1 MEMKQCL
8 KYMALAA
15 TVAVGAGL
23 GTAQAQTIPPAC
35 GGKSTVVVNSR
46 ITASTTWTA
55 SNEYI
60 LTNITYVTSGA
71 TLTIEPGTV
80 IRGLSDANTP
90 GANNAAALVITTGSK
105 IIANG
110 TKTNPIVFTDEADD
124 NVPGCTA
131 TAPYNTYQQLTGAWG
146 GLILLGRTYIA
157 VNTATTGP
165 LTNRQNQVEGV
176 TAEGSLGLYG
186 GSNDDDDSGSL
197 SYISIRYGGGALA
210 PNSEI
215 NGLTLGGIG
224 RATDIHHIEVVNNL
238 DDAFEFFGGT
248 VNCNYMTSFGAG
260 DDGWDTDEGYRG
272 KAQFVSI
279 IQADA
284 GGSAVGSGIP
294 DRGLESDGG
303 LNPDN
308 SQPYSLSVLYNFT
321 LIGKGQSGGGGSNYT
336 AQATNLGVAIRDNAG
351 QQIYNSLFLD
361 FGGPAV
367 AISNEGGDL
376 AINSR
381 ERWVTPYSDLTFHVT
396 TGSGLPA
403 SAFYT
408 TQTEGYQADF
418 RDNVVWQCGVASG
431 TGVVGTS
438 NNWNSIRGDMAVH
451 SGSEPPNPFNE
462 NWRPGLLGSSYNN
475 VIATVNPITT
485 LTRSGSAAA
494 GRMFNPTF
502 VDPRPAALSDARTVT
517 RAAPADGFFVPVGYK
532 GAFAPD
538 GCLWTSGWTLQT
550 TLGLLPSD
558 PCPAAG
564 SITDITLL
572 SSVTFPTTE
581 GGVYIVNASSDNIN
595 FVPIGVVVGTGSDV
609 TFVDER
615 GLATRQFYNVTSQ

>member
-1 MEMKQCL
+1 MKQSL

-23 GTAQAQTIPPAC
+23 GTAQAQTIPTPC

-46 ITASTTWTA
+46 INASTTWTA
-55 SNEYI
+55 GNEYI

-90 GANNAAALVITTGSK
+90 GANNAGALVITTGSK

-110 TKTNPIVFTDEADD
+110 TKSNPIVFTDEADD

-131 TAPYNTYQQLTGAWG
+131 TAPYNAYQQLTGQWG
-146 GLILLGRTYIA
+146 GLIVLGKTYIGF
-157 VNTATTGP
+157 NTPSGP
-165 LTNRQNQVEGV
+165 TPTKQNQIEGV

-186 GSNDDDDSGSL
+186 GNNDDDDSGSL
-197 SYISIRYGGGALA
+197 SYISLRYGGGALA

-215 NGLTLGGIG
+215 NGLTMGGVG
-224 RATDIHHIEVVNNL
+224 RATKVSFIEVVNNL

-248 VNCNYMTSFGAG
+248 VNCKYMTSFGAG

-284 GGSAVGSGIP
+284 GGVAVGSGIP
-294 DRGLESDGG
+294 DRGFESDGG
-303 LNPDN
+303 LNPDQ
-308 SQPYSLSVLYNFT
+308 SQPYSLSVVYNFT
-321 LIGKGQSGGGGSNYT
+321 LVGKGQTGGGGTYT
-336 AQATNLGVAIRDNAG
+336 KREENVGAMLRDNAG
-351 QQIYNSLFLD
+351 QQIYNSVFVD
-361 FGGPAV
+361 FGGPAI
-367 AISNEGGDL
+367 AISNEGSETN
-376 AINSR
+376 INCR
-381 ERWVTPYSDLTFHVT
+381 TRWVTPYNDLSFHLS
-396 TGSGLPA
+396 GPSGLPA
-403 SAFYT
+403 SAFYK
-408 TQTEGYQADF
+408 TQTEGFQADF
-418 RDNVVWQCGVASG
+418 RDNVVWQCGVTSG
-431 TGVVGTS
+431 MGVVGTAS
-438 NNWNSIRGDMAVH
+438 NWETIRGDTAAH
-451 SGSEPPNPFNE
+451 SGGEPPNPFNE
-462 NWRPGLLGSSYNN
+462 NWRSGLIGSSYNN
-475 VIATVNPITT
+475 VIATINPITT
-485 LTRSGSAAA
+485 LTRSATAAA
-494 GRMFNPTF
+494 NRMFNPTF
-502 VDPRPAALSDARTVT
+502 VDPRPATLSDARTVT
-517 RAAPADGFFVPVGYK
+517 RKAPADGFFTPVGYK

-538 GCLWTSGWTLQT
+538 GCLWTTGWTLQSA
-550 TLGLLPSD
+550 LGLLPSVS
-558 PCPAAG
+558 CPAAG

-572 SSVTFPTTE
+572 SSVTFPTTA

-595 FVPIGVVVGTGSDV
+595 FIPIGVVVGTGSNV